1 MSKIMLDNSPESK
14 SLINACFLI
23 EKLQNE
29 LNTMLSFSSDQLSRW
44 HSQNEVRLALLLQF
58 AEQARLPEESYER
71 IQKNVCMLHKP
82 LTGAVD
88 ISADDIGRISALLR
102 EIDNEGF
109 CCWMI

>member
-1 MSKIMLDNSPESK
+1 MLDNSPESK
-14 SLINACFLI
+14 ILINACFLI

-29 LNTMLSFSSDQLSRW
+29 LNNILSFSSDQLSRW

-58 AEQARLPEESYER
+58 AEQTRLPEESCER
-71 IQKNVCMLHKP
+71 IRKNVCMLHKP

-88 ISADDIGRISALLR
+88 ISADDIGKTSALLR

-109 CCWMI
+109 CCPMI